1 MQIFISLRVFGALA
15 HEVAEAGAVKF
26 PQFTWT
32 ASNEPMVWPEH
43 LADDQ
48 WEAQQWLH
56 DQVEA
61 VTGGPVAA
69 AEVDPAAA
77 PQDAP
82 RASGAQEPS
91 AGPFRAEEPPSP
103 PPELVR
109 FFDFAQETAKKWL
122 ALQVAA
128 LSPRLTFEATG
139 AELAVLFRARADA
152 AELEAA
158 EVEKE
163 AAAPVPDDPNP
174 YDLPPMPLV
183 PPAAAP
189 RKRGKAAEQEADPK
203 GGSVWPIAAM
213 AAQVEAARAAWDA
226 QRDERNAQ
234 KANRRAAVVKVRTA
248 ALRSAAT
255 RDRWAADHLTP
266 TRVYVLGPK
275 EIGVLFPDAA
285 IGNAVA
291 FPFPLGQ

>member
-1 MQIFISLRVFGALA
+1 MGMQIFVSPRVFGELVYS
-15 HEVAEAGAVKF
+15 VAEAGAVKF

-32 ASNEPMVWPEH
+32 ASVEPMTWPEH

-56 DQVEA
+56 DQVEI

-69 AEVDPAAA
+69 AEADPGAA

-82 RASGAQEPS
+82 RASGAQEPIP
-91 AGPFRAEEPPSP
+91 GLHRTEEEPPPP
-103 PPELVR
+103 PPEFMR
-109 FFDFAQETAKKWL
+109 FLDFAEETAKKWL

-128 LSPRLTFEATG
+128 LPGRLTFEATG

-163 AAAPVPDDPNP
+163 AAAPVPEDPNP
-174 YDLPPMPLV
+174 YDLGPLPLLPPMPS
-183 PPAAAP
+183 PAAS
-189 RKRGKAAEQEADPK
+189 RKRGKAAEEPNPEA
-203 GGSVWPIAAM
+203 VAAL
-213 AAQVEAARAAWDA
+213 ADARARWEA
-226 QRDERNAQ
+226 QRDERNARA
-234 KANRRAAVVKVRTA
+234 KGRRDQIVKVRTGS
-248 ALRSAAT
+248 LRSAAT

-266 TRVYVLGPK
+266 ERVYVLGPK
-275 EIGVLFPDAA
+275 EIGALFPDAA
-285 IGNAVA
+285 HGIGVA
-291 FPFPLGQ
+291 CSPLGM